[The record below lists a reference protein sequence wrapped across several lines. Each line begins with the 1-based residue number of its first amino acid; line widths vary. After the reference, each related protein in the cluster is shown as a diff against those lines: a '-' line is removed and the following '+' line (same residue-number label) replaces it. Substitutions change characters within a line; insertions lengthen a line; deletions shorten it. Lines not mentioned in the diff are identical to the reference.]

1 MTRRWKQPKR
11 SESRA
16 SVRRSERARTR
27 LTIAAVAAVLGLSL
41 AAGGCG
47 GGEQTGGGPGARV
60 PVTVGQVVRRAM
72 PLDFRAIGH
81 VEAIETVA
89 VKARVGGALQQ
100 IRFAEG
106 ETVEAGDLLFVIDPR
121 PYRAALRQAEAQ
133 LAKDQAMLAKAEA
146 DVTRYADLVKQDY
159 VTKEQYDQITA
170 DAASLRA
177 AVEADRAAVET
188 AQLNLGYCTI
198 TAPVTG
204 RTGVLNVKVGDLIKA
219 NADAGM
225 VTINQTR
232 PIYVSFSV
240 PAQRLAA
247 VLAHRANRIEVTAA
261 LPGEEGPVANG
272 RLTFVDNAV
281 DTSTSTILLKAT
293 FPNSDERLWPG
304 QFVDVTVTLGEQP
317 DRVVCP
323 SAAVQTG
330 QQGRYVFVVGD
341 DGTVEQR
348 PVEVDRMDEHD
359 AVIADG
365 LSGGETV
372 VTDGQLRLVPGA
384 EVQILDDTSDGSDAT

>member
-1 MTRRWKQPKR
+1 MTRRWNHPKR
-11 SESRA
+11 SATRA
-16 SVRRSERARTR
+16 LIRRSKGARTR
-27 LTIAAVAAVLGLSL
+27 LAAAVLAAGLGLSL
-41 AAGGCG
+41 AAGGCSRSDQAG
-47 GGEQTGGGPGARV
+47 TGADAAV
-60 PVTVGQVVRRAM
+60 PVTVGQVVRKTM

-89 VKARVGGALQQ
+89 VKARIGGALQQ

-106 ETVEAGDLLFVIDPR
+106 DTVEAGATLFVIDQR
-121 PYRAALRQAEAQ
+121 PYQAALRQAEAQ
-133 LAKDQAMLAKAEA
+133 LAKDQAVLAKAEA

-159 VTKEQYDQITA
+159 VTKEEYDQITA
-170 DAASLRA
+170 DAAALRA
-177 AVEADRAAVET
+177 AVEADQAAVES
-188 AQLNLGYCTI
+188 AQLSLDYCTI

-204 RTGVLNVKVGDLIKA
+204 RTGVLGVKVGDLIKA
-219 NADAGM
+219 NADTGM
-225 VTINQTR
+225 VTINRTR
-232 PIYVSFSV
+232 PIYVAFSV

-247 VLAHRANRIEVTAA
+247 ILAHRDNRIEVDAT
-261 LPGEEGPVANG
+261 LPGEGGPAATG
-272 RLTFVDNAV
+272 ELTFIDNAV
-281 DTSTSTILLKAT
+281 DTATSTILLKAT

-323 SAAVQTG
+323 TSAVLTG
-330 QQGRYVFVVGD
+330 QQGRYVFVVAD
-341 DGTVEQR
+341 DDSVEQR
-348 PVEVDRMDEHD
+348 PVEVDRMDEVD

-384 EVQILDDTSDGSDAT
+384 KIQIQERSADGSDAT

>member
-1 MTRRWKQPKR
+1 MSVSELFIRRPVMTTLVMG
-11 SESRA
+11 A
-16 SVRRSERARTR
+16 ILIFGIMAYR
-27 LTIAAVAAVLGLSL
+27 LLPVSDLPNVDFPTIA
-41 AAGGCG
+41 
-47 GGEQTGGGPGARV
+47 
-60 PVTVGQVVRRAM
+60 
-72 PLDFRAIGH
+72 
-81 VEAIETVA
+81 
-89 VKARVGGALQQ
+89 
-100 IRFAEG
+100 
-106 ETVEAGDLLFVIDPR
+106 
-121 PYRAALRQAEAQ
+121 
-133 LAKDQAMLAKAEA
+133 
-146 DVTRYADLVKQDY
+146 
-159 VTKEQYDQITA
+159 
-170 DAASLRA
+170 
-177 AVEADRAAVET
+177 
-188 AQLNLGYCTI
+188 
-198 TAPVTG
+198 
-204 RTGVLNVKVGDLIKA
+204 
-219 NADAGM
+219 
-225 VTINQTR
+225 
-232 PIYVSFSV
+232 VS
-240 PAQRLAA
+240 
-247 VLAHRANRIEVTAA
+247 AA

-272 RLTFVDNAV
+272 TLTFVDNAV

>member
-1 MTRRWKQPKR
+1 MTHPSKR
-11 SESRA
+11 PIRSVTASRTWRLPG
-16 SVRRSERARTR
+16 VRTLLLAG
-27 LTIAAVAAVLGLSL
+27 VVVVPL
-41 AAGGCG
+41 AAAGCRADTT
-47 GGEQTGGGPGARV
+47 QSASQPPV
-60 PVTVGQVVRRAM
+60 PVTVGQVVRKTM

-89 VKARVGGALQQ
+89 VKARIGGALQR
-100 IRFAEG
+100 ILFSEG
-106 ETVEAGDLLFVIDPR
+106 DTVQSGATLFIIDPR
-121 PYRAALRQAEAQ
+121 PYQAALRQAEAQ
-133 LAKDQAMLAKAEA
+133 LARDQAMLDKATA
-146 DVTRYADLVKQDY
+146 DVKRYADLVTQDY

-177 AVEADRAAVET
+177 AVAADQAAVET
-188 AQLNLGYCTI
+188 ATLNLEYCTI

-204 RTGVLNVKVGDLIKA
+204 RTGVLSVKVGDLIKA
-219 NADAGM
+219 NADTGM
-225 VTINQTR
+225 VTINRTR

-240 PAQRLAA
+240 PAQRLGAI
-247 VLAHRANRIEVTAA
+247 LAHRADRIEVAA
-261 LPGEEGPVANG
+261 TLPGEDTPAATGA
-272 RLTFVDNAV
+272 LTFVDNAV
-281 DTSTSTILLKAT
+281 DTATSTILLKAT
-293 FPNSDERLWPG
+293 FSNEDERLWPG

-323 SAAVQTG
+323 APAVLTG

-341 DGTVEQR
+341 DQTVEQR
-348 PVEVDRMDEHD
+348 PVRVDRMDERD

-384 EVQILDDTSDGSDAT
+384 AIQVQSAPADGSNPT